1 MNLFYS
7 DQLRLFILQFA
18 LRLSILAQVF
28 FILMFY
34 NGCDN
39 QTELTFSNSVNYLV
53 LLIDIEL
60 VIVKGS
66 SFE

>member
-1 MNLFYS
+1 MY
-7 DQLRLFILQFA
+7 ILQFA
-18 LRLSILAQVF
+18 LKLSILAQVF
-28 FILMFY
+28 FILMLY